1 MDRWSGVFNVKLA
14 PNCKNY
20 YRIAAS
26 LCFSSASK
34 SLTVPSANAIFFN
47 GDRVEGTRNPVVER
61 LSDLQNVA
69 QVLVSKFGGSVNAWV
84 IQASIFNGPFAVY
97 KDFIPSVNQYGQ
109 PKSYSP
115 VGFPASTST
124 VSLLSNCF
132 QQAKDVVSSGTKK
145 PCSISSSSTS
155 RPKTVVL
162 GFSKGGTAVNQLVAE
177 LGSLDDKSHIRE
189 QPAGVNVQEE
199 VQILP
204 TTKESLLNSITE
216 IHYVDVGLNSYTL
229 LQIHAFMLR
238 HSVETNLNIFTKFI
252 RACASISSLSAIN
265 HARRLFDVRPHRNDT
280 LLCNSMI
287 KAHLGVYQFTQSFT
301 LYRDLRKDEEGFVP
315 NKFTFL
321 TLAKSC
327 ALNMAVCESSQIH
340 NHVMKFGF
348 CLDLYVST
356 ALLDMYAK
364 LGIMGSA
371 RKVFEEMPDRSV
383 VSWTALICGYAKA
396 GNMERAKKLLDEMP
410 EKEDSVLYNA
420 MIDGFLFNSMP
431 EKNLVSWN
439 AMIAGYCQN
448 RQPHEALKLFYE
460 LQSTTLF
467 EPDRVTIVSILP
479 PIADLGALELGEWVH
494 HFVQR
499 KKLDRATNVCTAL
512 IDMYAKCG
520 EINKAKKVFDEM
532 PEREIASWNA
542 LINGYAV
549 NGCAKEALGVF
560 LEMQNRRIVPNDVTM
575 IGVLSA
581 CNHGGLVKEG
591 KRWFKAM
598 AEFGLTPKIEH
609 YGCMV
614 DLLGRAGCVEEAE
627 KLIESMPYEANAII
641 LTSLLF
647 AYWSLNNV
655 ERAERVLNKLV
666 HMEPTNHGSYVMLRN
681 LYAAEKR
688 WEDVEE
694 IRREMRR
701 NGARKEA
708 GCSLIEVDRRV
719 LEFVSADKLHPQWE
733 LIRSV
738 LLQLRM
744 HMRGQP
750 EMEAA

>member
-1 MDRWSGVFNVKLA
+1 MRDKEEPHLQLH
-14 PNCKNY
+14 
-20 YRIAAS
+20 S
-26 LCFSSASK
+26 LWR
-34 SLTVPSANAIFFN
+34 P
-47 GDRVEGTRNPVVER
+47 VER
-61 LSDLQNVA
+61 KCMFLLQQKN
-69 QVLVSKFGGSVNAWV
+69 
-84 IQASIFNGPFAVY
+84 
-97 KDFIPSVNQYGQ
+97 
-109 PKSYSP
+109 
-115 VGFPASTST
+115 
-124 VSLLSNCF
+124 
-132 QQAKDVVSSGTKK
+132 TK
-145 PCSISSSSTS
+145 T
-155 RPKTVVL
+155 
-162 GFSKGGTAVNQLVAE
+162 
-177 LGSLDDKSHIRE
+177 
-189 QPAGVNVQEE
+189 
-199 VQILP
+199 
-204 TTKESLLNSITE
+204 
-216 IHYVDVGLNSYTL
+216 TL

-287 KAHLGVYQFTQSFT
+287 KAHLGVNQFTQSFT

-327 ALNMAVCESSQIH
+327 ALNMAVCESLQIH

-420 MIDGFLFNSMP
+420 MIDGYVKLGDLDSARSLFNQMPDRNVISWTIMINGYCNSGDVVSARFLFDSMP

-448 RQPHEALKLFYE
+448 RQPHEALKLFHE

-467 EPDRVTIVSILP
+467 EPDRVTIVGILP

-744 HMRGQP
+744 HMRVQP

>member
-1 MDRWSGVFNVKLA
+1 MRDKEEEHSVWRPAEKKCML
-14 PNCKNY
+14 
-20 YRIAAS
+20 
-26 LCFSSASK
+26 L
-34 SLTVPSANAIFFN
+34 LH
-47 GDRVEGTRNPVVER
+47 
-61 LSDLQNVA
+61 QN
-69 QVLVSKFGGSVNAWV
+69 
-84 IQASIFNGPFAVY
+84 
-97 KDFIPSVNQYGQ
+97 
-109 PKSYSP
+109 
-115 VGFPASTST
+115 
-124 VSLLSNCF
+124 
-132 QQAKDVVSSGTKK
+132 
-145 PCSISSSSTS
+145 
-155 RPKTVVL
+155 
-162 GFSKGGTAVNQLVAE
+162 
-177 LGSLDDKSHIRE
+177 
-189 QPAGVNVQEE
+189 
-199 VQILP
+199 
-204 TTKESLLNSITE
+204 TTKA
-216 IHYVDVGLNSYTL
+216 TL

-238 HSVETNLNIFTKFI
+238 HSIETNLNIFTKFI
-252 RACASISSLSAIN
+252 TACGSLSSLSAIN
-265 HARRLFDVRPHRNDT
+265 HARRLFDARPHPNDT

-287 KAHLGVYQFTQSFT
+287 KAHLGVNQFTKSFT

-327 ALNMAVCESSQIH
+327 GLNVAIFESLQIH

-348 CLDLYVST
+348 CSDLYVST

-371 RKVFEEMPDRSV
+371 RKVFEEMPEKSI

-396 GNMERAKKLLDEMP
+396 GDMERAKKLLDEMP
-410 EKEDSVLYNA
+410 EEEDSALYNA
-420 MIDGFLFNSMP
+420 MIDGYVKSGDLDSARSLFERMPDRNVISWTSMLNGYCNNGDVVSARILFDSMP

-448 RQPHEALKLFYE
+448 RQPHEALKLFHKM
-460 LQSTTLF
+460 QSTTSL
-467 EPDRVTIVSILP
+467 EPDKVTIVSILP

-494 HFVQR
+494 RFVRR

-512 IDMYAKCG
+512 VDMYAKCG

-532 PEREIASWNA
+532 LEKEIASWNA

-549 NGCAKEALGVF
+549 NGCAKEALEVF
-560 LEMQNRRIVPNDVTM
+560 LEMQNQRVMPNDVTM

-581 CNHGGLVKEG
+581 CNHAGLVKEG

-598 AEFGLTPKIEH
+598 AEFRLTPKIEH

-614 DLLGRAGCVEEAE
+614 DMLGRAGCVEEAE
-627 KLIESMPYEANAII
+627 KLIESMPYEANVII

-655 ERAERVLNKLV
+655 EKAERVLSKLV

-681 LYAAEKR
+681 LYAAEER
-688 WEDVEE
+688 WEDVEG

-708 GCSLIEVDRRV
+708 GCSVIEVDSQV
-719 LEFVSADKLHPQWE
+719 LEFVSGDKQHPKWE
-733 LIRSV
+733 SVQSV
-738 LLQLRM
+738 LLQLLM
-744 HMRGQP
+744 HTRKQSD
-750 EMEAA
+750 MEAADE